1 MPLYDYHCSECYH
14 QFEVKLP
21 MAENSLPTKNS
32 CPNCFTEGTVSQF
45 LEHAPAMGDSV
56 SLGIVKPDR
65 TFQREIIGRMKKEI
79 PRNHLDKAKFTIPGR
94 A

>member
-1 MPLYDYHCSECYH
+1 MPLYDYQCSECTH
-14 QFEVKLP
+14 EFEIRLS
-21 MAENSLPTKNS
+21 MSSREEPTKNP
-32 CPNCFTEGTVSQF
+32 CPNCFKENTITQF
-45 LEHAPAMGDSV
+45 LPSAPAMGDSV

-79 PRNHLDKAKFTIPGR
+79 PRNNLDQTKFTIPGR